1 MGSDKEMAVRQAADQ
16 FYDALNAMFKGDIA
30 PMKSVWSHADD
41 VVYMGPGGSI
51 KVGWEKVQKDW
62 ESQAARKLGGKV
74 SPKDVHFT
82 VGDKLAVMY
91 ALESGENT
99 NIGGKREKV
108 AIRVTNLFRQENGAW
123 KMIGHHTD
131 LLAGI
136 KG

>member
-1 MGSDKEMAVRQAADQ
+1 MGSDKEIAVRQAADD
-16 FYDALNAMFKGDIA
+16 FYDALNAMFKGDVA
-30 PMKSVWSHADD
+30 PMTAVWSHAED

-51 KVGWEKVQKDW
+51 KVGWDKVQKDW
-62 ESQAARKLGGKV
+62 EGQAARKLGGKV
-74 SPKDVHFT
+74 NPKDVHFT

-91 ALESGENT
+91 AMESGENT

-108 AIRVTNLFRQENGAW
+108 AIRVTNLFRHENGAW

>member
-1 MGSDKEMAVRQAADQ
+1 MGDSKEMAVRAAADQ
-16 FYDALNAMFKGDIA
+16 FYDALNAMFEGDITL
-30 PMKSVWSHADD
+30 MKAIWSHADD

-51 KVGWEKVQKDW
+51 KVGWDKVLQDW
-62 ESQAARKLGGKV
+62 ERQAACKLGGQV
-74 SPKDVHFT
+74 DPKDVHFT

-108 AIRVTNLFRQENGAW
+108 SIRVTNLFRQENGSW
-123 KMIGHHTD
+123 KVIGHHTD

>member
-1 MGSDKEMAVRQAADQ
+1 MGSSTEMAVREAADQ
-16 FYDALNAMFKGDIA
+16 FYGALNALFKGDVA
-30 PMKSVWSHADD
+30 PMKAVWSHADD

-51 KVGWEKVQKDW
+51 KVGWDKVSKDW

-74 SPKDVHFT
+74 NPKDVHFT
-82 VGDKLAVMY
+82 VGEQIAVMF
-91 ALESGENT
+91 ALEAGDNT

-108 AIRVTNLFRQENGAW
+108 AIRVTNLFRKEKGAW

>member
-1 MGSDKEMAVRQAADQ
+1 MGSSKELAVRQAADA
-16 FYDALNAMFKGDIA
+16 FYEALNAMFKGDVA
-30 PMKSVWSHADD
+30 PMKDVWSHDDD

-51 KVGWEKVQKDW
+51 KVGWDKVFKDW

-74 SPKDVHFT
+74 MPKDVHFT
-82 VGDKLAVMY
+82 VGDHIAVMY
-91 ALESGENT
+91 AIESGENT
-99 NIGGKREKV
+99 NINGKREKV
-108 AIRVTNLFRQENGAW
+108 AIRVTNLFRKKGDAW

>member
-1 MGSDKEMAVRQAADQ
+1 MGSNREMAVREAADQ

-30 PMKSVWSHADD
+30 PMKAIWSHADD

-51 KVGWEKVQKDW
+51 KVGWDKVKKDW

-74 SPKDVHFT
+74 SAKDVHFI
-82 VGDKLAVMY
+82 VGEHIAVMY

-108 AIRVTNLFRQENGAW
+108 AIRATNLFRKEDGGW
-123 KMIGHHTD
+123 KVIGHHTD

>member
-1 MGSDKEMAVRQAADQ
+1 MGSDKEMAVRAAADR
-16 FYDALNAMFKGDIA
+16 FYEALNAMFKGDIA
-30 PMKSVWSHADD
+30 PMKAVWSHADD

-51 KVGWEKVQKDW
+51 KVGWDKISKDW
-62 ESQAARKLGGKV
+62 ESQAARKLGGHIAA
-74 SPKDVHFT
+74 KDVHFT
-82 VGDKLAVMY
+82 VGDKIAVMY
-91 ALESGENT
+91 TLESGENT

-108 AIRVTNLFRQENGAW
+108 AIRATNLFRHENGAW